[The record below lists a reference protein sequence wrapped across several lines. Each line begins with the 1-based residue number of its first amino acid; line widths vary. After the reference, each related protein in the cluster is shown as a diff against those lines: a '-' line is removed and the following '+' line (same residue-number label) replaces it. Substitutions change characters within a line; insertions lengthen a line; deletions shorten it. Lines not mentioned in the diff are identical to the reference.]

1 MNSWQRQHN
10 DNTENRAIIDAL
22 KQQPS
27 LPGVADTD
35 AVFLM
40 HLDVPEKILEKLRA
54 R

>member
-1 MNSWQRQHN
+1 MNSLQKQTN
-10 DNTENRAIIDAL
+10 DAL
-22 KQQPS
+22 ENQEIFDALHQQPS

-40 HLDVPEKILEKLRA
+40 HLDVPDKILEKLRA